1 MGILFDYFTAPDD
14 AGAASVLEHGPLG
27 PGAEPVFPTV
37 STKGIDPTVGLG
49 TAAALLTGRTFD
61 EILAD
66 TAKSGPIADDG
77 DGSIFVVEV
86 DAVVSDAIADADE
99 TRLREVAV
107 PWAQSEEFDGRADPA
122 DLAEFLIAIRSI
134 ALTARSDQA
143 GLYCWICI

>member
-14 AGAASVLEHGPLG
+14 AGAASILEHGPLG
-27 PGAEPVFPTV
+27 PGSEPVFPTV
-37 STKGIDPTVGLG
+37 STKGIDPAVGLG

-66 TAKSGPIADDG
+66 SADSGPIAEDG
-77 DGSIFVVEV
+77 DGTIFVIEV
-86 DAVVSDAIADADE
+86 DDVVTEAIADADE
-99 TRLREVAV
+99 SRLREVAV
-107 PWAQSEEFDGRADPA
+107 PWAQAEEFGGHADPA

-134 ALTARSDQA
+134 ALTARSDGA